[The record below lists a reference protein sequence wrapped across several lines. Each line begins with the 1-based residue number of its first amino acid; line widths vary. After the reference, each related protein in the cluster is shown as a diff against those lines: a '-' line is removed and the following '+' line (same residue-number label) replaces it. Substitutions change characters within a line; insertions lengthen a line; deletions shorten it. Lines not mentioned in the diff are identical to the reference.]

1 MSAILNAQ
9 QSRVDLKDCA
19 LYTTGTPSLKC
30 IEVIL
35 NAGIRVVVHGGN
47 LTNGEAINKVYQSKA
62 CFK

>member
-19 LYTTGTPSLKC
+19 LYTTGIPSLKS

-35 NAGIRVVVHGGN
+35 NAGIRVVVHG
-47 LTNGEAINKVYQSKA
+47 TNGEAINKVYQSKA